1 MKMSDI
7 VWTETNNEFGDH
19 NISHHD
25 SCMESTNRSKK
36 LDNNDNQFHKME
48 FEYDELDSTIVLRGK
63 SNISHS
69 TGLTIWTC
77 SQVLS
82 GFLLDNPHY
91 VKDQNVLELG
101 AGVGLASIV
110 AHHLGADRVL
120 STDGDICVLENLRHN
135 VQNNRLCSSFDC
147 DDDEEEEK
155 KLEHDGDT
163 EKSPIESKSNSNSST
178 GFICCPQLVWGK
190 KLNEFQ
196 DTYGRQSIL
205 LGTDIFYNH
214 ECVDPIWQTVDHLL
228 EDDGSFLLA
237 FAPHKVEM
245 KTVLEKAQQ
254 FGFSWIKPSITDDGN
269 EEENDISYFNNCS
282 FGYHV
287 FVFQRDTQ

>member
-1 MKMSDI
+1 MTDV

-25 SCMESTNRSKK
+25 TCAEKATNCSKK
-36 LDNNDNQFHKME
+36 QDNDSHFHKME
-48 FEYDELDSTIVLRGK
+48 FEFDELDSTIVLRGK

-120 STDGDICVLENLRHN
+120 STDGDVRVLENLRHN
-135 VQNNRLCSSFDC
+135 IQNNCLSFALEYD
-147 DDDEEEEK
+147 DNDDDNDDEEEK
-155 KLEHDGDT
+155 KCDQDVIDKSLT
-163 EKSPIESKSNSNSST
+163 EMDNNSPIS
-178 GFICCPQLVWGK
+178 CPQLVWGK
-190 KLNEFQ
+190 RLDEFQ

-245 KTVLEKAQQ
+245 NTVLEKAQQ
-254 FGFSWIKPSITDDGN
+254 FGFSWIKPNISDDGN
-269 EEENDISYFNNCS
+269 DEEDDMNYINHCS

-287 FVFQRDTQ
+287 FVFQRDEQ

>member
-1 MKMSDI
+1 MNDV

-25 SCMESTNRSKK
+25 TCAEKAMNCSKK
-36 LDNNDNQFHKME
+36 QDNDSQFHKME
-48 FEYDELDSTIVLRGK
+48 FEFDELDSTIVLRGK

-120 STDGDICVLENLRHN
+120 STDGDVRVLENLRHN
-135 VQNNRLCSSFDC
+135 IQNNCLSFALQYDEGE
-147 DDDEEEEK
+147 EEEEK
-155 KLEHDGDT
+155 KCEQDVIDKSLT
-163 EKSPIESKSNSNSST
+163 EMDNNSPIS
-178 GFICCPQLVWGK
+178 CPQLVWGK
-190 KLNEFQ
+190 RLNEFQ

-205 LGTDIFYNH
+205 LGTDIFYNN
-214 ECVDPIWQTVDHLL
+214 ECVDLIWKTVDHLL

-237 FAPHKVEM
+237 FAPHKVKM
-245 KTVLEKAQQ
+245 NTVLEKAQQ
-254 FGFSWIKPSITDDGN
+254 FGFSWIKPNISDDGN
-269 EEENDISYFNNCS
+269 DEEDDMNYINHCS
-282 FGYHV
+282 FGYHI
-287 FVFQRDTQ
+287 FVFQRDEQ

>member
-1 MKMSDI
+1 MTDVLWLERNI
-7 VWTETNNEFGDH
+7 EFGDH

-25 SCMESTNRSKK
+25 TCIEEASNCSKK
-36 LDNNDNQFHKME
+36 QENNDSQFHKME
-48 FEYDELDSTIVLRGK
+48 FEYDELDSTIILRGK

-82 GFLLDNPHY
+82 GFLLDHPYY
-91 VKDQNVLELG
+91 VKDQSVLELG
-101 AGVGLASIV
+101 AGVGLTSIV

-120 STDGDICVLENLRHN
+120 STDGDIHVLENLRQN
-135 VQNNRLCSSFDC
+135 IQNNRLSTSLDY
-147 DDDEEEEK
+147 DEGEEK
-155 KLEHDGDT
+155 KCESDELEN
-163 EKSPIESKSNSNSST
+163 SPAGMDNNGNTLNNAIS
-178 GFICCPQLVWGK
+178 CPQLVWGE

-196 DTYGRQSIL
+196 DVYGRQSIL

-214 ECVDPIWQTVDHLL
+214 DSVDPIWQTVDHLL

-237 FAPHKVEM
+237 FAPHEVEIN
-245 KTVLEKAQQ
+245 TVLEKAKQ
-254 FGFSWIKPSITDDGN
+254 FGFSWIKPNITDDGDD
-269 EEENDISYFNNCS
+269 EEDNMTYINNCS

-287 FVFQRDTQ
+287 FVFQRAEP